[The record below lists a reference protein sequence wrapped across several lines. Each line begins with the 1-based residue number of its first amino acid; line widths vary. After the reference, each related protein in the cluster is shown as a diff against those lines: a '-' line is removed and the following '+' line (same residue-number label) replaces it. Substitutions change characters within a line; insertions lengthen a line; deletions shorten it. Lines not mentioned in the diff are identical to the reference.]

1 MGSIILRHSIMVVA
15 VGSESC
21 DNAEHRTG
29 DRARKCPISM
39 SSHSFGL
46 CLPMLRAGISF
57 SRLDAVV
64 ELGALIDDLGVSR

>member
-1 MGSIILRHSIMVVA
+1 MVVA

-29 DRARKCPISM
+29 DRARKFPTSM

-46 CLPMLRAGISF
+46 CLPMSQAGISF
-57 SRLDAVV
+57 SQLDAVV